1 MTHNGF
7 FFFFLAANLLSAVA
21 ADFIGETCGGMC
33 MKVLSSSGK
42 VFFRRCCNNK
52 SFAKAFTVE
61 MDVIRRV
68 NGKRIDDLVPKFQ
81 DFTIGELNSDM
92 LQGLKAMKLTA
103 TAYFEAQKAHLHLD
117 IYTLCENGPITF
129 GDDEIV
135 LRTGSMKLFLRVR
148 TRFP

>member
-61 MDVIRRV
+61 MDVIRRE
-68 NGKRIDDLVPKFQ
+68 NGKRKDDLVPKFQ

-92 LQGLKAMKLTA
+92 LQGLKAMKLSA
-103 TAYFEAQKAHLHLD
+103 TAYFKAQKAHLHLD